1 MENKI
6 NIAELLKDCP
16 KGMEL
21 DCSLF
26 ENLEFDHIDKD
37 NGAYSIIC
45 CVKTEWGYNT
55 HTFTEY
61 GCYGT
66 QKYSKCV
73 IFPKGKTTWEG
84 FVPSIQF
91 KDGDIVYFITKNNNE
106 YITIFKNDKDIY
118 LETYIDIAVVSNKC
132 SSECSFYIDNIKKQR
147 LATEEEKEK
156 LFDAIKANGYKWN
169 EETKT
174 LEKLIGTNF
183 HEGDWI
189 ACEELNT
196 AKILSINMDRY
207 EVEFIDGNKAF
218 PHIDYIDRN
227 FHLWTIEDAKDGD
240 ILAFND
246 ETIVIFKDLYNKTS
260 FHSYCHIEEEI
271 FTISK
276 KDMPDWW
283 EEKGFYPATEEQRT
297 FLFRKI
303 KEAGYK
309 WNPETKTLE
318 KLPKFKVGNRVKSKI
333 NQCEYKII
341 DIRKDVYIMNYAN
354 DKFAYHVPF
363 CDEDNFSLV
372 PNKFDITTLKVFDK
386 VLVRD
391 SNEGMWSASIFS
403 HTWENKYICIGI
415 WYNQCIPYEGN
426 EHLLGTANDCDEYYK
441 TWE

>member
-1 MENKI
+1 MENI
-6 NIAELLKDCP
+6 DIAELLKDCP
-16 KGMEL
+16 SGMEL
-21 DCSLF
+21 DCVMYD
-26 ENLEFDHIDKD
+26 NLYFDKVSDDKKASYPIFCYITD
-37 NGAYSIIC
+37 EKGNRSGISFTKNGYESRR
-45 CVKTEWGYNT
+45 
-55 HTFTEY
+55 Y
-61 GCYGT
+61 GA
-66 QKYSKCV
+66 KCV
-73 IFPKGKTTWEG
+73 IFPKNKTTWEG
-84 FVPSIQF
+84 FQRPF
-91 KDGDIVYFITKNNNE
+91 KDGDIAISESGDIHLLKTSSSSYCAYRDSWEILPKFDSTITTNV
-106 YITIFKNDKDIY
+106 TI
-118 LETYIDIAVVSNKC
+118 V
-132 SSECSFYIDNIKKQR
+132 R

-156 LFDAIKANGYKWN
+156 LFDAIKEHGYKWN

-174 LEKLIGTNF
+174 LEKLIGPNF

-207 EVEFIDGNKAF
+207 EVEFIDGNKGF

-227 FHLWTIEDAKDGD
+227 FHLWTIQDAKDGD

-260 FHSYCHIEEEI
+260 FHSYCHIEEGI

-283 EEKGFYPATEEQRT
+283 EGKGFYPATEEQRT

-309 WNPETKTLE
+309 WNAETKTLE

-333 NQCEYKII
+333 NQYEYKII

-372 PNKFDITTLKVFDK
+372 PNKFDITTLIPYESR
-386 VLVRD
+386 VLVRND
-391 SNEGMWSASIFS
+391 REQYWIPAFWGCKHADGYTTTYGWS
-403 HTWENKYICIGI
+403 KY
-415 WYNQCIPYEGN
+415 CIPYEGN
-426 EHLLGTANDCDEYYK
+426 EYLLKTNNDCDNYYK